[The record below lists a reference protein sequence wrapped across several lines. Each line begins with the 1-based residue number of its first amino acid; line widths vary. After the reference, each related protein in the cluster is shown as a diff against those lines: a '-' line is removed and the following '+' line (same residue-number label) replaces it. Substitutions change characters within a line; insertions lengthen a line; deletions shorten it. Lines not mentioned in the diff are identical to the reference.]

1 MLRVPVILHTVMARG
16 SSLSA
21 GSPFMGQAM

>member
-1 MLRVPVILHTVMARG
+1 MLRVPVILHTVIARG

-21 GSPFMGQAM
+21 GSPFTGQAM

>member
-1 MLRVPVILHTVMARG
+1 LRVPVILHNVIARG

-21 GSPFMGQAM
+21 GSPFKS